1 MNIGQS
7 ASGSPALHTEGP
19 WLADAGYVAPVGDS
33 GLSVCAVMPVDR
45 RGGTFY
51 RGPRTLANERLIAS
65 SPKLLAQL
73 RRTESNLSRLIDSQH
88 HDAVLMTPWRDEVRA
103 ALAEAGVEV
112 SHG

>member
-1 MNIGQS
+1 MNIGQG
-7 ASGSPALHTEGP
+7 ASRSPALHTEGP

-33 GLSVCAVMPVDR
+33 EVSICAVMPVDR
-45 RGGTFY
+45 RGSGFFY
-51 RGPRTLANERLIAS
+51 GPRTKANERLITA

-73 RRTESNLSRLIDSQH
+73 RRTHDNLSRLIAAQH

-112 SHG
+112 GHG